1 VIVAIVGRAWADHGG
16 TLTAPPMAP
25 WLYAMLWGLGAL
37 AVGLAV
43 VAIIGVVTRRR
54 SAER

>member
-1 VIVAIVGRAWADHGG
+1 MIVAIVGRAWADHGG

-43 VAIIGVVTRRR
+43 VAIIGVVSRRR
-54 SAER
+54 SPER

>member
-1 VIVAIVGRAWADHGG
+1 VIEVIGRAWADHGG
-16 TLTAPPMAP
+16 ALTTPPLSP
-25 WLYAMLWGLGAL
+25 WLHAVLWGAAVL

-54 SAER
+54 SSER